1 MRQNWDFYLLLLA
14 VIAWAIYRARSVW
27 QKEQERKAM
36 LHEELEA
43 LEQEESERSE
53 HGPRPGA

>member
-43 LEQEESERSE
+43 LEKEEANTSER
-53 HGPRPGA
+53 GPRPGA